1 MRYDDTQRLSPDAPL
16 CRCFSHSHSGEPTH
30 RRTRSPPATVLGG
43 SLCNMHQVFVAEV
56 VTAANVA
63 RRARDQPVHHFI
75 DVGEHSLA
83 LEQMTGVLAQARV
96 RITDQLA
103 ESRHRQCDK
112 GRGFRERS
120 MSADEDRSVCP

>member
-1 MRYDDTQRLSPDAPL
+1 
-16 CRCFSHSHSGEPTH
+16 
-30 RRTRSPPATVLGG
+30 
-43 SLCNMHQVFVAEV
+43 MHQVFVAEV

-96 RITDQLA
+96 RITGQERGDLLA
-103 ESRHRQCDK
+103 ENRHRQCDK

-120 MSADEDRSVCP
+120 LSADEDRSVCP